1 MVNQMTKY
9 EIKELHA
16 DGYERFA
23 FVREMGK
30 DIQMCVHFIEYDEYI
45 ENGEASRK
53 RKKGDL
59 LEGNISIELVTHS
72 RKVDAELSYHQNIQ
86 GSSHI
91 EAIVEVT
98 QVKDSDSFYAR
109 SSLSEDDILIEF
121 ENAVN
126 YRAGEKVFVIGS
138 LEFILE

>member
-9 EIKELHA
+9 EIKELHV

-23 FVREMGK
+23 FVREMRK

-45 ENGEASRK
+45 ENGKVSRK

-72 RKVDAELSYHQNIQ
+72 RKADEGLSHCQDIQ
-86 GSSHI
+86 GSPHI
-91 EAIVEVT
+91 KAIVEVT
-98 QVKDSDSFYAR
+98 RVKDVDSFYAR
-109 SSLSEDDILIEF
+109 SSLSEDDILVAF
-121 ENAVN
+121 ENVVN
-126 YRAGEKVFVIGS
+126 YRAGEKVFVMGS
-138 LEFILE
+138 LELVLE

>member
-30 DIQMCVHFIEYDEYI
+30 NIQMCVHFIEYDEYI
-45 ENGEASRK
+45 ENDEVPRK

-72 RKVDAELSYHQNIQ
+72 RKVDGELSHYQDIQ
-86 GSSHI
+86 GSPHI
-91 EAIVEVT
+91 KAIVEVT
-98 QVKDSDSFYAR
+98 QVKDVDSFYAR
-109 SSLSEDDILIEF
+109 SSLSEDDILVEF

-126 YRAGEKVFVIGS
+126 YRAGEKVFVMGS
-138 LEFILE
+138 LELILE